1 MKEDRWMYPY
11 YQQQPYY
18 NQPSGYQPY
27 QQQPFTPYPPYPPY
41 QGQNYYPGGQPYYPH
56 SYYQQPY
63 GPYQGYPGGQPFMNQ
78 FKKQNGQY
86 DFPKMMNTVQQIT
99 PMVKQMGSLL
109 NLFVK

>member
-1 MKEDRWMYPY
+1 MYPY
-11 YQQQPYY
+11 YQQQSYY
-18 NQPSGYQPY
+18 HQPSGYQPY
-27 QQQPFTPYPPYPPY
+27 QQQPFTPYPPYPPPY
-41 QGQNYYPGGQPYYPH
+41 QGQNYHPGGQPYYPH
-56 SYYQQPY
+56 PYYQQPY

>member
-1 MKEDRWMYPY
+1 MYPY
-11 YQQQPYY
+11 NQQQPFFHQ
-18 NQPSGYQPY
+18 QPGYPYY
-27 QQQPFTPYPPYPPY
+27 QQQPFTPYPPYQLYEPY
-41 QGQNYYPGGQPYYPH
+41 QQHYQQPIQQQQPYYPH
-56 SYYQQPY
+56 PYYQQPY
-63 GPYQGYPGGQPFMNQ
+63 YPQQGYQGGQPFMNQ